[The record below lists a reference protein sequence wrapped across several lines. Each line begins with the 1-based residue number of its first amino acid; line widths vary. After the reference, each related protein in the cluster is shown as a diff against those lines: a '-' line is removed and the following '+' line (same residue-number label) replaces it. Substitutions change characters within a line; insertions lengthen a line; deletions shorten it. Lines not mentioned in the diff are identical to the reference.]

1 MQRVQ
6 VITGRSSDAA
16 GRVPCYGDAILVTN
30 IRMHWVFSKSKADAE
45 EIELFDAMLSTP
57 RELLKPWKNS
67 NPIIFFH
74 EEPNYVDL
82 VALKMRWA

>member
-1 MQRVQ
+1 
-6 VITGRSSDAA
+6 
-16 GRVPCYGDAILVTN
+16 VPCYEDAILVTN

-74 EEPNYVDL
+74 EEPNYVDF

>member
-1 MQRVQ
+1 M
-6 VITGRSSDAA
+6 S
-16 GRVPCYGDAILVTN
+16 CYGDAILVTDN
-30 IRMHWVFSKSKADAE
+30 RMHWTFSNSKASAE

-57 RELLKPWKNS
+57 REILTPWKGHR
-67 NPIIFFH
+67 PVIFFH